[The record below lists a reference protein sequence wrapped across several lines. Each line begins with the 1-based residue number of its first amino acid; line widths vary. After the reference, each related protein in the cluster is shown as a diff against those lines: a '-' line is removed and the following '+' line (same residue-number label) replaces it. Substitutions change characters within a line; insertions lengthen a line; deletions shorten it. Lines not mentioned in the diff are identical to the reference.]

1 MIVEKGGLTEGAEA
15 LGKSQPSVSRTMALL
30 EDRIG
35 AALFEPGR
43 RPLRPTELG
52 ESLARLG
59 ARIHALNAEASA
71 LVQSF
76 RKGHTGRL
84 RIAGTPIFM
93 DGVVSTL
100 IADFQTRHPDVQ
112 IVQSYGYFDQ
122 LAASLRA
129 GSLDLA
135 ILPLHASSVPAD
147 MRLCAACCRGAMS
160 SPAASG
166 IPLMRQAAVTLA
178 DIEAYPW
185 IAPPP
190 DSPLYRDLQRA
201 LKSIGKEEF
210 KASFSGGTLASILS
224 VLARSESL
232 TVLPY
237 SVVFLSRKTAGVD
250 ALRLKIEHPD
260 RQLGLADVA
269 RRHPAAGVAAVRGL
283 PEGRVRPAGS
293 PHAARGAG
301 DAAAGLRLR
310 RVPARWRCPG
320 RRRCTWWTA
329 TACRRSAAV
338 PAPPCR

>member
-1 MIVEKGGLTEGAEA
+1 MKLDSEHLEILAMVVERGGLTEGAEA

-30 EDRIG
+30 EDPIG

-59 ARIHALNAEASA
+59 ARIHALNVEASA

-100 IADFQTRHPDVQ
+100 IADFQMRHPDVQ
-112 IVQSYGYFDQ
+112 IAQSYGYFDQ

-135 ILPLHASSVPAD
+135 IVPLHGSSVPAD
-147 MRLCAACCRGAMS
+147 MGFLPLLQGRNVIACRAGH
-160 SPAASG
+160 
-166 IPLMRQAAVTLA
+166 PLMRRAAVTLA

-201 LKSIGKEEF
+201 LKSIGKDEF

-260 RQLGLADVA
+260 RQLGLLTLDSATPP
-269 RRHPAAGVAAVRGL
+269 PA
-283 PEGRVRPAGS
+283 
-293 PHAARGAG
+293 
-301 DAAAGLRLR
+301 LRLFSGFLKAEFGLLE
-310 RVPARWRCPG
+310 ARMQHEAQVT
-320 RRRCTWWTA
+320 RRRG
-329 TACRRSAAV
+329 
-338 PAPPCR
+338 